1 MANSSQH
8 SINSSQPRIKIFSTE
23 NKDKSYSRS
32 DNSSAKKRG
41 IGITK
46 TLLKR
51 ISGMYNDKDFDGKTS
66 YIKSNRHSIGIR
78 TSNNITGKVNEEYQL
93 NDSDFHISNN
103 NRTFNISS
111 SNPLSFNDSGNWH
124 KTS

>member
-1 MANSSQH
+1 MNSNSYR

-23 NKDKSYSRS
+23 NKEKSYSRS

-51 ISGMYNDKDFDGKTS
+51 ISGMYNDKDFEGRTS
-66 YIKSNRHSIGIR
+66 YIKSNRDSTGVM
-78 TSNNITGKVNEEYQL
+78 TSNNITGKVNE
-93 NDSDFHISNN
+93 
-103 NRTFNISS
+103 
-111 SNPLSFNDSGNWH
+111 
-124 KTS
+124 